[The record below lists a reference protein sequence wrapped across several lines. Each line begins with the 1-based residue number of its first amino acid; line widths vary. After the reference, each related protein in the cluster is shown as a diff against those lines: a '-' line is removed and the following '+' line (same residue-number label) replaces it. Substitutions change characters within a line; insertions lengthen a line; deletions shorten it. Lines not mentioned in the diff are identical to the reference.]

1 MMLSFQMSFVENVW
15 SGANQVT
22 YPFQV
27 PSIAGYERIMLKSGY
42 WSRIFFFFSHNLRY
56 LFIAFRTN
64 KNSKHQHPYVQG
76 AYPCL
81 GE

>member
-42 WSRIFFFFSHNLRY
+42 WSRIFFFFFHITLDIFLLLSEQTKTLSTSI
-56 LFIAFRTN
+56 LM
-64 KNSKHQHPYVQG
+64 SKGPTHV
-76 AYPCL
+76 
-81 GE
+81 